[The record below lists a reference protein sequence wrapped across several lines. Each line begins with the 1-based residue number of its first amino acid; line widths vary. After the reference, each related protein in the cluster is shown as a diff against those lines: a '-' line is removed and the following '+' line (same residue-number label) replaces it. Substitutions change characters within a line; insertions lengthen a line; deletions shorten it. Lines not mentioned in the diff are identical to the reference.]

1 MDNWILYGL
10 IAAFF
15 IATRDMFTK
24 TFTKKYSI
32 TEHLIY
38 YYTMTGV
45 FIFVYA
51 FVKKYYFKENI
62 RMIQTDDI
70 WKYIAI
76 GAISAII
83 ISPCQLLSLKEC
95 SNPGKSKAIV
105 NLNTIFVFFMSL
117 LLVRSEKFTFK
128 IFIGILFSIAGIYLI
143 T

>member
-1 MDNWILYGL
+1 METWIFYGL

-15 IATRDMFTK
+15 IATRDIFTK
-24 TFTKKYSI
+24 NFTKKYTI
-32 TEHLIY
+32 TEHLVY
-38 YYTMTGV
+38 YYTLTG
-45 FIFVYA
+45 IFVILYA
-51 FVKKYYFKENI
+51 IIKNNYYDEHFK
-62 RMIQTDDI
+62 MIEKEDI
-70 WKYIAI
+70 WKYAII

-117 LLVRSEKFTFK
+117 FFIKSQKFTMK
-128 IFIGILFSIAGIYLI
+128 VFIGIIFSAIGIYLI

>member
-1 MDNWILYGL
+1 METWVLYGL

-24 TFTKKYSI
+24 TFTRKYSI

-38 YYTMTGV
+38 YYTITGF

-51 FVKKYYFKENI
+51 FIKKKYYNETI
-62 RMIQTDDI
+62 RMIEKNDI
-70 WKYIAI
+70 WKYALI

-95 SNPGKSKAIV
+95 NNPGKSKAIV
-105 NLNTIFVFFMSL
+105 NLNTVFVFLMSL
-117 LLVRSEKFTFK
+117 FLIKSEKFTPKVFT
-128 IFIGILFSIAGIYLI
+128 GIVLTCIGIYLI
-143 T
+143 S